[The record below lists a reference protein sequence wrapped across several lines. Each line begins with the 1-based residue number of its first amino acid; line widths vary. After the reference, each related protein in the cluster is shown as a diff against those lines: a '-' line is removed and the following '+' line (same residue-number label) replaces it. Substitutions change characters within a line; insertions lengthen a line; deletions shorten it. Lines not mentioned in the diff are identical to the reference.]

1 MINIIISIKIN
12 QNFTFE
18 QEIIDKLIENSASFS
33 SKTEYSQEKYIKKKK
48 EKYIKYWIS
57 KFQKFELI
65 YAYLKI
71 FTSLSNSKTKYTYFM

>member
-48 EKYIKYWIS
+48 EKYLPVYRI
-57 KFQKFELI
+57 
-65 YAYLKI
+65 LKPNI
-71 FTSLSNSKTKYTYFM
+71 RTLCEYYMLGNNKRKIL